1 MAVAAVTERP
11 PIWLIVAKV
20 LLVGLLLTGA
30 LFPDVG
36 GFAGKGMA
44 FRLPIFTA
52 PALIVP
58 LVWARHRRRCQQL
71 LDAGFTLPFL
81 IDTAANAV
89 GLYDHVDATDDV
101 LHFVNWVFLVAGITA
116 AFSTKVRADTPRWLL
131 TIAGAGTGAAAIIG
145 WEIAEY
151 EVMLAGAAGG
161 LSLTYGDTL
170 GDLLLS
176 TAGGTVGAIAVLRAL
191 EWGRE

>member
-1 MAVAAVTERP
+1 MTLSAVTPGP
-11 PIWLIVAKV
+11 PRWLLAAKV

-30 LFPDVG
+30 LFPGIG

-44 FRLPIFTA
+44 FRLPLFTA

-58 LVWARHRRRCQQL
+58 LTWLRHRARGYQAL

-116 AFSTKVRADTPRWLL
+116 AYSTKVRADTPRWLL
-131 TIAGAGTGAAAIIG
+131 AVAGAGTGAAAIIG
-145 WEIAEY
+145 WEICEY
-151 EVMLAGAAGG
+151 ATMQAGVAG
-161 LSLTYGDTL
+161 LHLTYGDTL
-170 GDLLLS
+170 GDLFLS
-176 TAGGTVGAIAVLRAL
+176 TLGGTVGAIAVLA
-191 EWGRE
+191 GRT